1 MNTTDGSPDGART
14 PGLAPWQARKVLRL
28 IDQQP
33 GQPVTVRELAKVVGL
48 SAGHFSRRFKG
59 SFGVS
64 PRRWVIRDRLER
76 AKTLMQRTRSPLSQI
91 AADCGFS
98 DQSHL
103 SRTFRAV
110 VGSSP
115 HRWRRE
121 QASSQAT

>member
-1 MNTTDGSPDGART
+1 MTTTSVSHDSAGAPIS
-14 PGLAPWQARKVLRL
+14 PGLAPWQARKVLRV
-28 IDQQP
+28 IDENP
-33 GQPVTVRELAKVVGL
+33 GQLTIRELAEAVGL

-59 SFGVS
+59 SFGIS
-64 PRRWVIRDRLER
+64 PRRWVIQDRLER

-103 SRTFRAV
+103 SRTFRAI

-121 QASSQAT
+121 HA